1 VKAQDVR
8 NLIGQGE
15 YKKAL
20 SGAKDF
26 RIGVTREQRSVMRR
40 AYECMVH
47 PEFYRQIG
55 KNLDECIQA
64 GIAVLLV
71 VMTPKEEAVE
81 KRAV

>member
-1 VKAQDVR
+1 MKAQDVR

-26 RIGVTREQRSVMRR
+26 RIGVTREQRSVM
-40 AYECMVH
+40 ALGYECMVY

-64 GIAVLLV
+64 GIAVLRV
-71 VMTPKEEAVE
+71 VMAPENVLN
-81 KRAV
+81 

>member
-1 VKAQDVR
+1 MKAQDVR
-8 NLIGQGE
+8 YLITQGD

-26 RIGVTREQRSVMRR
+26 HIGVTREQRSTMAR
-40 AYECMVH
+40 AYECIVH

-64 GIAVLLV
+64 GITVLWEV
-71 VMTPKEEAVE
+71 IRV
-81 KRAV
+81 